1 MPGGN
6 NKIEPSIYR
15 LSISA
20 VKGEKKRNV
29 KSVTVLPS
37 IGIEGDAHA
46 GSTRPVSLLPLE
58 SFSKLEN
65 SELKIN
71 PGDFAENITTV
82 GVNFENTV
90 IGTRIALG
98 DGVVLKVIR
107 IGKECHN
114 SCVIKQ
120 TVGDCVMPREGVF
133 ADVIEGGILREGDT
147 VKVL

>member
-1 MPGGN
+1 MSGAN
-6 NKIEPSIYR
+6 NEIISSIYR

-20 VKGEKKRNV
+20 VKGEKKKNV
-29 KSVTVLPS
+29 KFVNILPS

-46 GSTRPVSLLPLE
+46 GSARPVSLLPFE

-82 GVNFENTV
+82 GLNFGKIIV
-90 IGTRIALG
+90 GTRITLG
-98 DGVVLKVIR
+98 DSVILEVIQ

-114 SCVIKQ
+114 GCVIKQ
-120 TVGDCVMPREGVF
+120 TVGDCIMPREGVF
-133 ADVIEGGILREGDT
+133 ANVIEGGILREGDP